1 MNPLVLSLFPGGG
14 VLDHAFDLEGFVVV
28 RGPDPIWGGDVGTF
42 HPPVGRFDGV
52 IGGDPCQTHSALANL
67 VRAKGLEPTFP
78 DLTGQ
83 YERVVDECQPAW
95 FLRENVPKA
104 PEIKPAGYDVKSF
117 MLDNS
122 TLDDGTGWG
131 YEQMRSRK
139 FWFGV
144 RDGAAPELRKFI
156 KFALFELPTKE
167 NAVACDPRT
176 SFIPGGQAEVDAIRK
191 TKVTAV
197 GGNDGHADM
206 LGDKKYRAQREKQRS
221 VTGRHHSN
229 ELRTTKERGEGWV
242 GMMPRRTLE
251 EMMELQGMPEDW
263 FKHSPFTMAARR
275 KIVGNAVP
283 VGMGRALAGAVREA
297 MA

>member
-1 MNPLVLSLFPGGG
+1 
-14 VLDHAFDLEGFVVV
+14 
-28 RGPDPIWGGDVGTF
+28 
-42 HPPVGRFDGV
+42 
-52 IGGDPCQTHSALANL
+52 

-78 DLTGQ
+78 DLTGE
-83 YERVVDECQPAW
+83 YERVVNECQPAW

-104 PEIKPAGYDVKSF
+104 PDVKPAGYDVKSF

-156 KFALFELPTKE
+156 NFALFELPHAQQTVSSDARLVPVAIGGSGKVKVSASRTK
-167 NAVACDPRT
+167 
-176 SFIPGGQAEVDAIRK
+176 Q
-191 TKVTAV
+191 TAV
-197 GGNDGHADM
+197 GGNDGHINQ
-206 LGDKKYRAQREKQRS
+206 LGSKEYREHREKQAV

-229 ELRTTKERGEGWV
+229 EMRTTKIRGEGWV
-242 GMMPRRTLE
+242 GQIQRRTLE
-251 EMMELQGMPEDW
+251 EMMELQGIPEGW

-283 VGMGRALAGAVREA
+283 VGMGRAMATAIREA